1 MNLGFPARALA
12 SRLVALEY
20 QLRPAAGEPAG
31 ALVLMHGRGVDER
44 DLLPVLDVLDPK
56 RRLLGATPRGPLS
69 LPPGGRHWYAV
80 PRVGYPDPDTFR
92 SSYAALG
99 AFLDELGV
107 PIGKTVLGGFSQGSV
122 MAYALALGKGRPVPA
137 GLLVMSGFIPTVPG
151 FELDLEGRS
160 ELPVAITHGTM
171 DPVIGVEF
179 ARDAH
184 ERLEAAGLQPLYRE
198 SPMAHSIDPRTLPDL
213 ERFVQEAT
221 P

>member
-1 MNLGFPARALA
+1 
-12 SRLVALEY
+12 
-20 QLRPAAGEPAG
+20 
-31 ALVLMHGRGVDER
+31 
-44 DLLPVLDVLDPK
+44 
-56 RRLLGATPRGPLS
+56 
-69 LPPGGRHWYAV
+69 
-80 PRVGYPDPDTFR
+80 
-92 SSYAALG
+92 
-99 AFLDELGV
+99 
-107 PIGKTVLGGFSQGSV
+107 
-122 MAYALALGKGRPVPA
+122 
-137 GLLVMSGFIPTVPG
+137 VMSGFIPTVPG